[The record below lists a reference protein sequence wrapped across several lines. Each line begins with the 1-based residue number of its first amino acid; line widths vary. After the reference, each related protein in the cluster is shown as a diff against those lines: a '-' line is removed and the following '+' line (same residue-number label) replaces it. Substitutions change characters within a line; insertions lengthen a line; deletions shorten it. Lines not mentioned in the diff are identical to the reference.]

1 MESTI
6 FQIKDLIPFHVTD
19 WSCVE
24 KTNHHGETGTASW
37 RTLQL
42 GSLRIRVVEYSKGY
56 KANHWCKKGHILYCL
71 DGEITTELQDGRTF
85 LLKKGMSYHVS
96 DDLSSH
102 RSFTE
107 NGATLL
113 IMDGGFLN
121 IQNHR
126 DTIRNPWRM

>member
-1 MESTI
+1 MESTV
-6 FQIKDLIPFHVTD
+6 FQIKDLIQFHVTD

-24 KTNHHGETGTASW
+24 KSNHRGETGTASW

-56 KANHWCKKGHILYCL
+56 KADHWCKKGHILYCL
-71 DGEITTELQDGRTF
+71 DGELTTELQDGRTF
-85 LLKKGMSYHVS
+85 VLKKGMSYQVS

-102 RSFTE
+102 RSITE

-113 IMDGGFLN
+113 IIDGGFLN